1 MSVAIKE
8 IDCFPKVCSYALAYK
23 DFSQLYTSCCSNG
36 YYQHTEICCPIP
48 QADSLHAMNARIS
61 RLVYDKY
68 YYLLKDL
75 GDLAKVWLS
84 LFHYQMLWQN
94 ILILQYGFVL
104 LELYLYVFCMHF
116 PKLICH
122 KKYKGR
128 LIIIYLSQLF
138 N

>member
-1 MSVAIKE
+1 MDI
-8 IDCFPKVCSYALAYK
+8 
-23 DFSQLYTSCCSNG
+23 TSILK
-36 YYQHTEICCPIP
+36 YVVQYPRQTAFMP
-48 QADSLHAMNARIS
+48 MNARIS

-128 LIIIYLSQLF
+128 LIIIYLS
-138 N
+138 